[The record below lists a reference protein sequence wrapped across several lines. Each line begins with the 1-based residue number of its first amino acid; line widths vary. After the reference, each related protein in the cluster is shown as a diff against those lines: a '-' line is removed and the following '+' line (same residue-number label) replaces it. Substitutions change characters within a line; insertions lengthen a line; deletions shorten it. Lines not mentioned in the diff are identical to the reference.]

1 MTSAEAK
8 VHTGPNVVEIIVNT
22 RRRSVEHGQI
32 TYDEVV
38 HLAFDPVPSGP
49 NVLITV
55 TYYRSQG
62 DKTGDLLP
70 GGKVGVHAGMIF
82 DVVATDLS

>member
-1 MTSAEAK
+1 MSGHGNAVQNE
-8 VHTGPNVVEIIVNT
+8 VEIIVNT
-22 RRRSVEHGQI
+22 RRRSVHHGEI

-38 HLAFDPVPSGP
+38 QLAFDPVPSGP

-62 DKTGDLLP
+62 DKSGDLLP
-70 GGKVGVHAGMIF
+70 GGKVAVHAGMIF
-82 DVVATDLS
+82 DVVATDRS

>member
-1 MTSAEAK
+1 MTSQEK
-8 VHTGPNVVEIIVNT
+8 SGPHEVHIIVNT
-22 RRRSVEHGQI
+22 RSRSVRPGVISYE
-32 TYDEVV
+32 EVV
-38 HLAFDPVPSGP
+38 RLAFDPVPSGP

-62 DKTGDLLP
+62 DKSGDLLP
-70 GGKVGVHAGMIF
+70 GGTVAVHDGMIF